1 MFELS
6 IWSRW
11 RVVNH
16 PIPPSLPLALKLIHE
31 LIHGCDTSPSLLSL
45 SLSIYTEP
53 AASFL
58 IRLHREEAGR
68 CLLLSKDSSTTSSLP
83 GLAPPPPSPFGQT
96 CPTSPAKWPKGTV
109 PGSCRPS
116 FRLNRATNFF
126 VAKPFVSPPPSVK
139 EARIPPPPRC
149 LAAVPPGWAPAAV
162 AIVVVVFG
170 PKNFR
175 AMENNRIHRQI
186 CLLPSNFL
194 TFLPHPPR
202 KLTSRPPWRTRGRRV
217 AARLQPETG
226 RRACLADIARGVR
239 PFSLTPWWGWI
250 REIQENLGFLCQG
263 DSLSEIGSVWCGWS
277 ARIFISNYSVTNW
290 ILILQDFK
298 FESSMNNNLHGARSC

>member
-1 MFELS
+1 MIPVTRRKSSNPTLS
-6 IWSRW
+6 PPRSEINPRINSRMW
-11 RVVNH
+11 H
-16 PIPPSLPLALKLIHE
+16 FPL
-31 LIHGCDTSPSLLSL
+31 SSLSL
-45 SLSIYTEP
+45 SLY
-53 AASFL
+53 
-58 IRLHREEAGR
+58 LHRAS
-68 CLLLSKDSSTTSSLP
+68 SKFFNPSASRGSRPMPASLQRFLDDVVASGIGP
-83 GLAPPPPSPFGQT
+83 SPSSPFGQT

-202 KLTSRPPWRTRGRRV
+202 KLTSRPSWRTRGRRV

-250 REIQENLGFLCQG
+250 REIQENLGSFGFLCQG
-263 DSLSEIGSVWCGWS
+263 DTLSEIGSVWCGWS
-277 ARIFISNYSVTNW
+277 ARIFISNFGYELNFNPSR
-290 ILILQDFK
+290 F
-298 FESSMNNNLHGARSC
+298 

>member
-175 AMENNRIHRQI
+175 AMENNRIYRER
-186 CLLPSNFL
+186 FVR
-194 TFLPHPPR
+194 FLPIFWRFSRTLRGNWRPALLDGRGGGGWRLDCSR
-202 KLTSRPPWRTRGRRV
+202 KPAGERASQILRGGSGLFLWHRDEDGFERSKRILDSFVKGIVCRRLVRCGVVDRPEFLFPTTR
-217 AARLQPETG
+217 LWTE
-226 RRACLADIARGVR
+226 
-239 PFSLTPWWGWI
+239 F
-250 REIQENLGFLCQG
+250 
-263 DSLSEIGSVWCGWS
+263 
-277 ARIFISNYSVTNW
+277 
-290 ILILQDFK
+290 
-298 FESSMNNNLHGARSC
+298 

>member
-31 LIHGCDTSPSLLSL
+31 LIYGCDTSPSLLSFYL
-45 SLSIYTEP
+45 SRSIYTEP

-175 AMENNRIHRQI
+175 AMENNRIYRER
-186 CLLPSNFL
+186 FVR
-194 TFLPHPPR
+194 FLPIFWRFSRTLRGNWRPALLDGRGGGGWRLDCSR
-202 KLTSRPPWRTRGRRV
+202 KPAGERASQILRGGSGLFLWHRDEDGFERSKRILDSFVKGIVCRRLVRCGVVDRPEFLFPTTRLRT
-217 AARLQPETG
+217 E
-226 RRACLADIARGVR
+226 
-239 PFSLTPWWGWI
+239 F
-250 REIQENLGFLCQG
+250 
-263 DSLSEIGSVWCGWS
+263 
-277 ARIFISNYSVTNW
+277 
-290 ILILQDFK
+290 
-298 FESSMNNNLHGARSC
+298 

>member
-45 SLSIYTEP
+45 SFY
-53 AASFL
+53 
-58 IRLHREEAGR
+58 LHRAS
-68 CLLLSKDSSTTSSLP
+68 SKFFNPSASRGSRPMPASLQRFLDDVVASGIGP
-83 GLAPPPPSPFGQT
+83 SPPSPFGQT

-263 DSLSEIGSVWCGWS
+263 DSLSEIGSVWCGWFLEFLFPTT
-277 ARIFISNYSVTNW
+277 RLRTEF
-290 ILILQDFK
+290 
-298 FESSMNNNLHGARSC
+298 